1 MNVTYGI
8 TEERYYI
15 GSDSR
20 IAYGIAAYANAD
32 ADGTGTVF
40 RAVHDITSDRAS
52 LEKIVLDC
60 SRLKLSPDHLR
71 DAVDDFLA
79 G

>member
-20 IAYGIAAYANAD
+20 IAYGIVAYANAD
-32 ADGTGTVF
+32 AEGTATVF
-40 RAVHDITSDRAS
+40 WSVHDVTSDRAS
-52 LEKIVLDC
+52 LEKLVHDC
-60 SRLKLSPDHLR
+60 NRLKLSPDHLR